1 MGFQTLI
8 IGVAFLL
15 FAIIFIVP
23 VLTNI
28 DNIAEDGLLCGA
40 IGICLPEIIPT
51 EETERFKE
59 EVRKQQTEADLRL
72 PDPYGKQLCNLT
84 VEVEALYDVPF
95 GSAPVLLTGSPFV
108 KINTSDP
115 ANYQWDCQF
124 PQTNSWIDKLSL
136 VSLVLLD
143 FIAFES
149 EFIHAEI
156 VLIDK
161 DNPSKK
167 YDAQGCDLPCDA
179 RTDNGHFPEPSS
191 MWRDIRLTQ
200 TSGIIKTPY
209 SLDQSFVI
217 ENIVYDDYILEIYY
231 GNKINN
237 LNIGEPVIDK
247 VCTVGNN
254 C

>member
-1 MGFQTLI
+1 M
-8 IGVAFLL
+8 AFLL
-15 FAIIFIVP
+15 FGIIFIVP

-40 IGICLPEIIPT
+40 LGVCLPEIVPT

-84 VEVEALYDVPF
+84 VEVDAQIDNT
-95 GSAPVLLTGSPFV
+95 LLDLSP
-108 KINTSDP
+108 KIIIDTSDP

-124 PQTNSWIDKLSL
+124 PYLNTWIDRLTL
-136 VSLVLLD
+136 TPLD
-143 FIAFES
+143 FLAGEN

-161 DNPSKK
+161 DNPTKK
-167 YDAQGCDLPCDA
+167 YDAQSCDLPCDT

-191 MWRDIRLTQ
+191 MYREIRLTD
-200 TSGIIKTPY
+200 TTGIVKTPLN
-209 SLDQSFVI
+209 LDQSFVI

-231 GNKINN
+231 GRAIND
-237 LNIGEPVIDK
+237 LSAGQPVIDK

>member
-8 IGVAFLL
+8 IGVAFLI
-15 FAIIFIVP
+15 FGIIFIVP

-28 DNIAEDGLLCGA
+28 ENIADDGLLCGA
-40 IGICLPEIIPT
+40 LGVCLPEYIPT
-51 EETERFKE
+51 EESEKYKE
-59 EVRKQQTEADLRL
+59 EVRKQETEADLRL

-84 VEVEALYDVPF
+84 VEVDAQLDNT
-95 GSAPVLLTGSPFV
+95 LLDLSPKV
-108 KINTSDP
+108 IIDTSDP

-124 PQTNSWIDKLSL
+124 PYLNTWIDKLTL
-136 VSLVLLD
+136 TPLD
-143 FIAFES
+143 FVAFEN

-161 DNPSKK
+161 DNPTKK
-167 YDAQGCDLPCDA
+167 YDANHPD
-179 RTDNGHFPEPSS
+179 FKS
-191 MWRDIRLTQ
+191 MFRDIRLTQ
-200 TSGIIKTPY
+200 TSGIVKTPY
-209 SLDQSFVI
+209 NLDQSFVI

-231 GNKINN
+231 GRTINN
-237 LNIGEPVIDK
+237 LNAGEPVIDK

>member
-51 EETERFKE
+51 EETEKFKE
-59 EVRKQQTEADLRL
+59 EVVKQETEADLRL
-72 PDPYGKQLCNLT
+72 PSSYGQQLCNLT
-84 VEVEALYDVPF
+84 VEVDAQLEAPF
-95 GSAPVLLTGSPFV
+95 GQSPYV
-108 KINTSDP
+108 TIDTSDP
-115 ANYQWDCQF
+115 SNYQWDCQF
-124 PQTNSWIDKLSL
+124 PYLNTWIDKLTL
-136 VSLVLLD
+136 TPLD
-143 FIAFES
+143 FVAFES

-161 DNPSKK
+161 DNPTKK
-167 YDAQGCDLPCDA
+167 YDANHPD
-179 RTDNGHFPEPSS
+179 FKS
-191 MWRDIRLTQ
+191 MYREIRLTDS
-200 TSGIIKTPY
+200 SGIVKTPLN
-209 SLDQSFVI
+209 LDQSFVI

-231 GNKINN
+231 GRTINN
-237 LNIGEPVIDK
+237 LNAGEPVIDK

>member
-40 IGICLPEIIPT
+40 IGICLPEQTPT
-51 EETERFKE
+51 EETEKFKE
-59 EVRKQQTEADLRL
+59 ELRKQQTEADLRL
-72 PDPYGKQLCNLT
+72 PDPYGKLLCNLT
-84 VEVEALYDVPF
+84 VEVEAQVDNT
-95 GSAPVLLTGSPFV
+95 LLDLSP
-108 KINTSDP
+108 KIIIDTSDP

-124 PQTNSWIDKLSL
+124 PHINSWIDKLSL
-136 VSLVLLD
+136 VPLD
-143 FIAFES
+143 FVAFES
-149 EFIHAEI
+149 EFIKAQI

-161 DNPSKK
+161 DNPTKK
-167 YDAQGCDLPCDA
+167 YDAQSCDLPIDTTKCVTSDV
-179 RTDNGHFPEPSS
+179 RTNNGHFPEPSS
-191 MWRDIRLTQ
+191 MYREIRLSDS
-200 TSGIIKTPY
+200 SGIIKTPY
-209 SLDQSFVI
+209 SLNQSFVI

-231 GNKINN
+231 GRQIND
-237 LNIGEPVIDK
+237 LNAGEPVIDK